1 MRIAFI
7 IFVFLLGGCVSVPNS
22 PNPRFYMLKALDKS
36 EVSNKLN
43 LSPDVIIAVGPV
55 KIPEYQNRP
64 QIVTQD
70 RNKMLEFAQFDRW
83 GEPLDQE
90 LERAILEN
98 LSLILP
104 GASLGRFPYNYV
116 IPVKYQLIAEVI
128 KLESD
133 LNGDV
138 SFAVQWSV
146 IDARNNKMLL
156 TRRSDFRQPVEPHSY
171 SGLIKALSV
180 ECASLSNEIAASL
193 VVLEKHR

>member
-1 MRIAFI
+1 MRIAVM
-7 IFVFLLGGCVSVPNS
+7 IFVFLLGGCVSVPSS
-22 PNPRFYMLKALDKS
+22 PAPRFYMLKALDRS
-36 EVSNKLN
+36 EVSNESN

-83 GEPLDQE
+83 GEPLDQA
-90 LERAILEN
+90 LGRLILEN
-98 LSLILP
+98 LSLMLP
-104 GASLGRFPYNYV
+104 GATLGRFPYNYV
-116 IPVKYQLIAEVI
+116 IPVKYQIIAEVI

-138 SFAVQWSV
+138 SFTVQWSV
-146 IDARNNKMLL
+146 IDVRNNKMLL
-156 TRRSDFRQPVEPHSY
+156 TKRSDFRQPVEPHSY
-171 SGLIKALSV
+171 PGLIKTLSA

-193 VVLEKHR
+193 ASLENHR